1 MAIKIITD
9 SACDIT
15 RDMESR
21 YNVEIIPL
29 QVEIDGTLYKDR
41 EEIEPLT
48 VYEKMRSG
56 AAPKTSL
63 VVSDRLMDSFTNH
76 AKAGDEVIY
85 ISFSSAL
92 SGSYNLVKLTEE
104 DVRAEYPD
112 FKIEVID
119 SKCASFGQGMVVL
132 LAMQALEEGMAY
144 DELVEK
150 IRYWSD
156 NMEHIFTVDDLE
168 YLYRGGR
175 VSKASKVLG
184 GLLGIK
190 PVLHVSDEGRLIP
203 LEKCRGKKKTLAR
216 MIEMMGE
223 LNPNIANETVG
234 IIHADSADVAE
245 EVRNMVIEKYGCKDI
260 LMSELGAVIGAHA
273 GPGTIAIFFLS

>member
-150 IRYWSD
+150 IRYWSN

>member
-15 RDMESR
+15 KDMESK

-41 EEIEPLT
+41 EEIEPLA
-48 VYEKMRSG
+48 VYEKMRAG

-63 VVSDRLMDSFTNH
+63 VVSDRLMDSFVNH
-76 AKAGDEVIY
+76 AKAGDEIIY

-92 SGSYNLVKLTEE
+92 SGSYNLVKLTAD
-104 DVRAEYPD
+104 DVCLEYPD

-119 SKCASFGQGMVVL
+119 SKCASFGQGMVVFF
-132 LAMQALEEGMAY
+132 AMQALENGMDY
-144 DELVEK
+144 DELCEK
-150 IRYWSD
+150 IRLWCD

-175 VSKASKVLG
+175 VSKTSKVLG

-190 PVLHVSDEGRLIP
+190 PVLHVSDEGKLVP
-203 LEKCRGKKKTLAR
+203 LEKCRGIKKTLAR
-216 MIEMMGE
+216 MVDMMGE
-223 LNPNIANETVG
+223 INPDVGNETVG
-234 IIHADSADVAE
+234 IIHADSAEVAE
-245 EVRNMVIEKYGCKDI
+245 EVRKMVVEKYGCKDI

>member
-15 RDMESR
+15 KEMESKCG
-21 YNVEIIPL
+21 VEIIPL
-29 QVEIDGTLYKDR
+29 QVDIDGTLYNDR
-41 EEIEPLT
+41 EEIDPLS
-48 VYEKMRSG
+48 VYEKMRAG

-63 VVSDRLMDSFTNH
+63 VVSDRLLDSFTKH
-76 AKAGDEVIY
+76 AKEGDEVIY

-92 SGSYNLVKLTEE
+92 SGSYNLAKLTAE
-104 DVRAEYPD
+104 DVKSEYPD

-132 LAMQALEEGMAY
+132 FAMRALEENTDFDG
-144 DELVEK
+144 LVEK
-150 IRYWSD
+150 IRCWSD

-175 VSKASKVLG
+175 VSKTSKILG

-190 PVLHVSDEGRLIP
+190 PVLHVSDEGKLVP
-203 LEKCRGKKKTLAR
+203 LEKCRGQKKTLAR
-216 MIEMMGE
+216 MVEMMGE
-223 LNPNIANETVG
+223 LNPNVGNETVG
-234 IIHADSADVAE
+234 IIHADSADVADE
-245 EVRNMVIEKYGCKDI
+245 IRKMVVEKYGCEDI